1 MLSINMLHN
10 TLVSDKLHFNYKNC
24 VTALATSGCRS
35 MNLFPSG
42 ISTYY
47 ISVGSCYIIVHVS
60 KIKFIFTLKRNI
72 MYFYKSNT
80 V

>member
-1 MLSINMLHN
+1 MLYN

-24 VTALATSGCRS
+24 VTALATSACRS
-35 MNLFPSG
+35 MDLFPGG
-42 ISTYY
+42 ISMHC

-60 KIKFIFTLKRNI
+60 KIRFISTQKRNI